1 MNVLAAFGVGFSEI
15 NFLEVVDTHFDVSAE
30 DLDVDDDFFVSGASD
45 CVPVL
50 IVGRKRVWDQA
61 ACSEF

>member
-50 IVGRKRVWDQA
+50 IVGRKRV
-61 ACSEF
+61 